1 MFITLEGPEG
11 SGKTTHAPLLAKH
24 LRQLGYT
31 VFTTREPGG
40 TQISDQIREVLTRL
54 DNSGMNPRT
63 ELLLFCAARAQLVEE
78 VIRPRIAQ
86 GEIVISD
93 RYADSTIAYQGYGH
107 GLDIDFL
114 HRLLSFATG
123 NLKPDLTVLLDVDA
137 KEGLSRKQ
145 KEGEW
150 NRLDAYA
157 VAFHERVRAGY
168 LEMAN
173 VEPQRWQVIDAGQS
187 FEVVQSCLT
196 RLVETMVRQKIN
208 ES

>member
-11 SGKTTHAPLLAKH
+11 SGKTTHAPLLAQY

-54 DNSGMNPRT
+54 DNEGMNPRT
-63 ELLLFCAARAQLVEE
+63 ELLLFCAARAQLVEQ

-93 RYADSTIAYQGYGH
+93 RYADSTLAYQGYGH

-137 KEGLSRKQ
+137 EVGLSRKQ

-157 VAFHERVRAGY
+157 VAFHQRVRAGY

-173 VEPQRWQVIDAGQS
+173 AESERWQIIDAGQS
-187 FEVVQSCLT
+187 YEEVQTVLFK
-196 RLVETMVRQKIN
+196 LVASKIK
-208 ES
+208 